1 MLAAALGVMAW
12 TLADHDLT
20 HKLELQIGVF
30 CVGLFL
36 ACMFCHGELAR
47 LKPAPRYLTRFYLMV
62 SAGGAAG
69 SALVGLVAPL
79 VLPAYFELA
88 FGLAACAAL
97 LAFQVRRRHPVFIA
111 LAIVALLFTV
121 GAGAWQIHDFFDATL
136 LATRNFYGVL
146 RVQLY
151 GDTDTS
157 RHRSLTHGTIL
168 HGTQYL
174 EPDLARRPTTYYT
187 QTSGVGR
194 ALESMHPTTIPL
206 KIGVIGLG
214 AGTLATYGSKGD
226 IYRFYDINPAVIV
239 IANRDFT
246 YLRDSDATIQTPL
259 GDARLNLEREAPQGF
274 DLLAIDA
281 FSSDSIPVHL
291 LTNEALTV
299 YVKHMKPGGIIAF
312 HLTNRFL
319 DLIPVV
325 KQLADAHHLFSVL
338 VSDEGNEGIASR
350 SDWVL
355 LSDREA
361 SLQVPQIAEAAS
373 EIPVRENLRLWTDD
387 FNNIV
392 QILK

>member
-1 MLAAALGVMAW
+1 
-12 TLADHDLT
+12 
-20 HKLELQIGVF
+20 
-30 CVGLFL
+30 
-36 ACMFCHGELAR
+36 
-47 LKPAPRYLTRFYLMV
+47 MV
-62 SAGGAAG
+62 SAGGAVG

-97 LAFQVRRRHPVFIA
+97 LAYQVRRGHPVFVA

-121 GAGAWQIHDFFDATL
+121 GAGAWQIQEFFDGTL

-151 GDTDTS
+151 GAETS
-157 RHRSLTHGTIL
+157 RHRSLMHGTIL

-194 ALESMHPTTIPL
+194 ALESMHPTTRPL
-206 KIGVIGLG
+206 KVGVIGLG

-246 YLRDSDATIQTPL
+246 YLKDSDATIQTPL

-291 LTNEALTV
+291 LTYEALAV
-299 YVKHMKPGGIIAF
+299 YLKHMKPGGIIAF

-319 DLIPVV
+319 DLNPVV

-338 VSDEGNEGIASR
+338 VADDGDEGIVSR

-373 EIPVRENLRLWTDD
+373 EVATRENLRLWTDD
-387 FNNIV
+387 FNNII